1 MWFNGLFF
9 EVILIGWI
17 KRILHIGQFRL
28 ESHFCVSLI
37 PSMSYYFCLG
47 PAATGDEA
55 ATEREA
61 HVRAFVFAPGTE
73 RHHHDSAV
81 VFRSI
86 LKSLR
91 GAKEGNKNIN

>member
-1 MWFNGLFF
+1 M
-9 EVILIGWI
+9 ILTGWI
-17 KRILHIGQFRL
+17 KRILHVGQFIL
-28 ESHFCVSLI
+28 VSHFCASLI
-37 PSMSYYFCLG
+37 PSMSYFCLG
-47 PAATGDEA
+47 PAATGDET
-55 ATEREA
+55 ATEGKA

-91 GAKEGNKNIN
+91 GAEEEKNHLS